1 MRVLVISA
9 LLAIGIRGL
18 SAQQA
23 KVTNVGRKLQAC
35 QRMGEA
41 TVDQVNDGTAT
52 VEVGNEWFF
61 YKPNTAVREGQ
72 SLAGPYWAEFCSQ
85 LYKTGQLRAK

>member
-1 MRVLVISA
+1 MRVLVIST
-9 LLAIGIRGL
+9 LLAIGIREL

-23 KVTNVGRKLQAC
+23 KAENAAMKLAAC

-61 YKPNTAVREGQ
+61 YKPRTKVREGQ
-72 SLAGPYWAEFCSQ
+72 RLAGPYWAEFCSQ